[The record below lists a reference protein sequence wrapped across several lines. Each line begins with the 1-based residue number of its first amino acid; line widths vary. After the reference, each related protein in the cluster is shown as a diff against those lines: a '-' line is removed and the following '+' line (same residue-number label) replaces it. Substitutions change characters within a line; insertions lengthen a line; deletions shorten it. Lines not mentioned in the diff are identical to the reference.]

1 MVEKNCILGH
11 LRFNLS
17 ESVRNNNKNE
27 DKKSSARLENETVS
41 VCPTPDNIMSDWA
54 KSQKN
59 QTNKNIEK
67 MSDDASKFLGGILG
81 DISSRSAYA
90 QIGIGAATGWATG
103 FATMKV
109 GKFAAFAIGGGII
122 LMEIAHQEGFIEVD
136 WSKISRKLDKVTDK
150 VEEAVTGQEKS
161 WMDKAERSLDR
172 KLDRAEELLKNKTK
186 KAKKWYSSL
195 IGDENGP
202 KINDLH
208 IFLTAFI
215 GGVALGI
222 ASS

>member
-1 MVEKNCILGH
+1 
-11 LRFNLS
+11 
-17 ESVRNNNKNE
+17 
-27 DKKSSARLENETVS
+27 
-41 VCPTPDNIMSDWA
+41 MSDWA

-59 QTNKNIEK
+59 QTNKKIEK

-81 DISSRSAYA
+81 DISSRSAYS
-90 QIGIGAATGWATG
+90 QIFIGATTGWATG

-122 LMEIAHQEGFIEVD
+122 LMEIAHQEGYIEID
-136 WSKISRKLDKVTDK
+136 WSKITRKLDKVTDK
-150 VEEAVTGQEKS
+150 VEEAVTGQEKT
-161 WMDKAERSLDR
+161 WVDKAERFVDR
-172 KLDRAEELLKNKTK
+172 KLDRAEDLLKNKSK
-186 KAKKWYSSL
+186 VAKKWYSKL

-208 IFLTAFI
+208 IFLTAFV

-222 ASS
+222 ATA

>member
-1 MVEKNCILGH
+1 MH
-11 LRFNLS
+11 S
-17 ESVRNNNKNE
+17 
-27 DKKSSARLENETVS
+27 NETQFPRLTS
-41 VCPTPDNIMSDWA
+41 VYIMSDWA

-90 QIGIGAATGWATG
+90 QIGIGAAAGWATG

-122 LMEIAHQEGFIEVD
+122 LMEIAHQEGFIEID

-150 VEEAVTGQEKS
+150 VEEAVTGQERS
-161 WMDKAERSLDR
+161 WADKAERFVDR
-172 KLDRAEELLKNKTK
+172 KLDKAEDLIKNKTK
-186 KAKKWYSSL
+186 KAQKWYSKL

-208 IFLTAFI
+208 IFLTAFV

-222 ASS
+222 ATS